1 MSIIVNTGRVV
12 IAESVSL
19 GGLHVAWG
27 PGDGAWTTPP
37 AESISATALTGEIGR
52 RIPDEIAFVTP
63 NSGGD
68 IVLPGGTF
76 SRSVS
81 PTRYLFI
88 SCTFDY
94 TDAPTATI
102 RQTGIFKGT
111 TVVSGLPGGQ
121 RYFTP
126 GQIVSPGKMLEYSNI
141 VPIVR
146 SVSNR
151 ETFKTVIEF

>member
-1 MSIIVNTGRVV
+1 MSVITTLGRAV
-12 IAESVSL
+12 IAESVAF

-27 PGDGAWTTPP
+27 PGDGSWVSPP
-37 AESISATALTGEIGR
+37 PEDLSATGIINEIGR
-52 RIPDEIAFVTP
+52 RIPNEIAFVTP
-63 NSGGD
+63 NSSGD

-76 SRSVS
+76 SRSAT

-102 RQTGIFKGT
+102 RQTAIFKGT
-111 TVVSGLPGGQ
+111 VVQSGLPSGQ

-126 GQIVSPGKMLEYSNI
+126 GQLLSPGKLLGLSNRP
-141 VPIVR
+141 PIIR
-146 SVSNR
+146 SSSNR
-151 ETFKTVIEF
+151 EIFNEVIEF